1 MEYRKLPHGE
11 ERISVLGLGMG
22 GIQKSSD
29 EEIEQVIA
37 KAVANGINFFDL
49 CGGAKNVYA
58 PFGRAIKGIR
68 DKIYVQMHFGAVY
81 NKNGEYGCSRDIG
94 KIRSTFERELEKLGT
109 DYVGFGFL
117 HCVDEESDFDEII
130 KNGKPDCICGL
141 KARGIVHHIGFS
153 SHAPSV
159 ANKVI
164 DTGLVSK

>member
-1 MEYRKLPHGE
+1 M
-11 ERISVLGLGMG
+11 
-22 GIQKSSD
+22 
-29 EEIEQVIA
+29 
-37 KAVANGINFFDL
+37 
-49 CGGAKNVYA
+49 CGGASVYE
-58 PFGRAIKGIR
+58 PFGRSIKGNHG
-68 DKIYVQMHFGAVY
+68 KVYFQLHFGAIY

-130 KNGKPDCICGL
+130 KNGKPDCICEL